1 MISNNDKKHNGADI
15 MYNTVKMF
23 KQYVIPEKLNEP
35 IENLAFEYQATHSQ
49 AIFATA
55 FYLMYRPALA
65 IANHYYGVTSQDVSS
80 WAVEKLEY
88 CLETFRSDFNGKFI
102 TYFCTVLDNKL
113 KEETKALNMQK
124 RKVYLLAESYEQ
136 LVEDGF
142 DEAIDPST
150 DFTVEALDFSEAL
163 TERETQFC
171 YMVVQQY
178 TSLEIAEALGVSQMT
193 LTNIRKQLRLK
204 IKR

>member
-1 MISNNDKKHNGADI
+1 

-23 KQYVIPEKLNEP
+23 KQYVILEKLNEP
-35 IENLAFEYQATHSQ
+35 IESLAFEYQATHSQ

-55 FYLMYRPALA
+55 FYLVYRPALA
-65 IANHYYGVTSQDVSS
+65 IANHYFGVNSQDVAS
-80 WAVEKLEY
+80 WAVEKLDY

-102 TYFCTVLDNKL
+102 TYFCAVLDNKL
-113 KEETKALNMQK
+113 KEETKALSMQK
-124 RKVYLLAESYEQ
+124 RKVCLISDSYEQ
-136 LVEDGF
+136 MVEDGF
-142 DEAIDPST
+142 DEAIYPSA
-150 DFTVEALDFSEAL
+150 DFTIEALDFSEAL
-163 TERETQFC
+163 TEREIQFC

>member
-1 MISNNDKKHNGADI
+1 

-35 IENLAFEYQATHSQ
+35 IESLAFEYQATHSQ
-49 AIFATA
+49 AIFATV
-55 FYLMYRPALA
+55 FYLTYRPALA
-65 IANHYYGVTSQDVSS
+65 IANHYYGITTQDVAS
-80 WAVEKLEY
+80 WAVEKLDY
-88 CLETFRSDFNGKFI
+88 CLETFRADFNEKFI

-113 KEETKALNMQK
+113 KEETKALSMQK
-124 RKVYLLAESYEQ
+124 RKVYLLADSYEQ

-142 DEAIDPST
+142 DEAIEPST
-150 DFTVEALDFSEAL
+150 DFEIETLDVSEAL
-163 TERETQFC
+163 TEREYQFC
-171 YMVVQQY
+171 YMVVQEY

>member
-1 MISNNDKKHNGADI
+1 

-23 KQYVIPEKLNEP
+23 KQYVILEKLNEP
-35 IENLAFEYQATHSQ
+35 VESLAFEYQATHSQ

-55 FYLMYRPALA
+55 FYLVYRPALA
-65 IANHYYGVTSQDVSS
+65 IANHYFGVTSQDVAS
-80 WAVEKLEY
+80 WAVEKLDY

-102 TYFCTVLDNKL
+102 TYFCAVLDNKL
-113 KEETKALNMQK
+113 KEETKALSMQK
-124 RKVYLLAESYEQ
+124 RKVCLISDSYEQ
-136 LVEDGF
+136 MVEDGF
-142 DEAIDPST
+142 DEAIYPSA
-150 DFTVEALDFSEAL
+150 DFTIEALDFSEAL
-163 TERETQFC
+163 TEREIQFC
-171 YMVVQQY
+171 YMLVQQY